1 MEITPTEL
9 QQYAEMHTSPE
20 GDLLK
25 TINQETHAQVL
36 MHRMLSG
43 QIQGRFLSMVSHM
56 IKPDRILEI
65 GTYTGYSALCF
76 AEGLSENGKIITID
90 INEEL
95 ERRVR
100 KSFNESPFNS
110 KIDYR
115 IGNALEIIP
124 TINEIF
130 DLIFIDADKIN
141 YSQYYELVFNK
152 LKVGGFLM
160 ADNVLWSGKILSPS
174 PDKDTRAILEFNK
187 KVQQDPH
194 IENVLLT
201 IRDGIM
207 LVRKISN
214 SE

>member
-1 MEITPTEL
+1 
-9 QQYAEMHTSPE
+9 
-20 GDLLK
+20 
-25 TINQETHAQVL
+25 
-36 MHRMLSG
+36 
-43 QIQGRFLSMVSHM
+43 M

>member
-1 MEITPTEL
+1 M
-9 QQYAEMHTSPE
+9 
-20 GDLLK
+20 
-25 TINQETHAQVL
+25 
-36 MHRMLSG
+36 
-43 QIQGRFLSMVSHM
+43 
-56 IKPDRILEI
+56 
-65 GTYTGYSALCF
+65 
-76 AEGLSENGKIITID
+76 
-90 INEEL
+90 
-95 ERRVR
+95 
-100 KSFNESPFNS
+100 
-110 KIDYR
+110 
-115 IGNALEIIP
+115 
-124 TINEIF
+124 F

-187 KVQQDPH
+187 KVQQDPR